1 MVNSWLRRSQAVVPR
16 RDTNARPRHSTPP
29 KAALTQPLGG
39 ACTGQEVVLD
49 RAIHGLLRVG
59 DGKTCRGTLRNRS
72 LGQRKPVVGASD
84 HGPEKSAIC
93 RGQVCKA
100 ALSPSSS
107 RSSSFWR

>member
-1 MVNSWLRRSQAVVPR
+1 MVYICIKMSLVVVPR
-16 RDTNARPRHSTPP
+16 RYTNAHPRDSTPP

-49 RAIHGLLRVG
+49 RAIHRLLRVG

-72 LGQRKPVVGASD
+72 LGHRTPVVGTSD
-84 HGPEKSAIC
+84 HGHEKSAIG
-93 RGQVCKA
+93 RGQVGKA